1 MNATLMNDWLLLL
14 RGADSL
20 VCIPLFVGGGAL
32 MLFGWR
38 IWKVCVVL
46 CFVLAG
52 AMLGREIAGVGGDRL
67 LFSFVGAAIS
77 GVLSYK
83 TAEFAASLLGG
94 VIGTSMAVEFLNML
108 GLNGLSFWL
117 VTLVLMLAFTALAFI
132 NRQTVIVFIA
142 AFLGAVLMVSGLSVC
157 IMLSPTTYGHFHRMV
172 IDNSFVLPFTLLVP
186 TVMSC
191 CYQVSEANRRGSSV

>member
-1 MNATLMNDWLLLL
+1 MNAILTDWLLFL
-14 RGADSL
+14 RGADAL

-38 IWKVCVVL
+38 IWKTCVVL
-46 CFVLAG
+46 CFVVAG
-52 AMLGREIAGVGGDRL
+52 AGLAREIAGNGDDQVFYSL
-67 LFSFVGAAIS
+67 VGAAIA

-83 TAEFAASLLGG
+83 TAEFSASLLGG
-94 VIGTSMAVEFLNML
+94 LIGTALAAEFLHTI
-108 GLNGLSFWL
+108 GLTGISFWL
-117 VTLVLMLAFTALAFI
+117 VTLVVLLSFTALSFI

-157 IMLSPTTYGHFHRMV
+157 IMLSPATYHYFHRMV
-172 IDNSFVLPFTLLVP
+172 FDSNFVLPFTLLVP

-191 CYQVSEANRRGSSV
+191 CYQASEANRRGTAE

>member
-1 MNATLMNDWLLLL
+1 MNASLNDWLLFL

-20 VCIPLFVGGGAL
+20 VCLPLFVGGGAL

-46 CFVLAG
+46 CFVVGG
-52 AMLGREIAGVGGDRL
+52 AVLGREIAGTGGDL
-67 LFSFVGAAIS
+67 LLYSFVCAAIS

-83 TAEFAASLLGG
+83 AAEFAASLLGG
-94 VIGTSMAVEFLNML
+94 LIGTALTLEFLNMI
-108 GLNGLSFWL
+108 GLTGLSFWL
-117 VTLVLMLAFTALAFI
+117 VALVVMLSFTALSLI

-142 AFLGAVLMVSGLSVC
+142 AFVGAVLVVSGLSVC
-157 IMLSPTTYGHFHRMV
+157 IMISPTTYGYFHRMV
-172 IDNSFVLPFTLLVP
+172 IDSSFVLPFTLLVP

-191 CYQVSEANRRGSSV
+191 CYQVSEANRRGTAD